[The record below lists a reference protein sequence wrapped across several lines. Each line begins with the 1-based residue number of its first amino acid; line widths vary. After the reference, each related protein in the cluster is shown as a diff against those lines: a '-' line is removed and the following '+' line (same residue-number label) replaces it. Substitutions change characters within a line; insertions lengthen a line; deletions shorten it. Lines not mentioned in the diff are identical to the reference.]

1 MSKLSGGNLRLRVER
16 EALFRWLMVFLL
28 VAAVGGMWAI
38 AQPATNKP
46 PVTATNQ
53 PSAFLKDVE
62 RMEGQYLTFGL
73 DRIEVLNDI
82 VIFGQPLWKYVASL
96 IYILLA
102 FYVSKLIDFV
112 TRVWLKKIAAR
123 TGVRLHDLLL
133 DVLEGPIKIV
143 VFVLFLNIGLN
154 IFDWPPKV
162 KLYLSK
168 ALILVV
174 AASLTYLAI
183 KSVNLLLDLWR
194 AHTAHEADRQ
204 FNDQLFSVLR
214 KSLNTFVIVVAIMMA
229 AQNIGINITAAI
241 TSLSIGALAVGLAAQ
256 DTLANLFGAVAV
268 FADKPF
274 RIGDQIKLDSIE
286 GVVEDVGLRSTRVR
300 NAEGHVVAIPNKTVG
315 NAAITN
321 LTRRTN
327 IKTVMNLVL
336 PHALPAEKIK
346 RALAL
351 LGEIYRGHS
360 MTQQAWISFNQF
372 SGANLNVMIIHWWKG
387 NDYEKYL
394 AGMQEMNLAVKER
407 FDAEGIGMA

>member
-1 MSKLSGGNLRLRVER
+1 MSKLSVRNLRPKVRP
-16 EALFRWLMVFLL
+16 EAVFRWLSVLL
-28 VAAVGGMWAI
+28 LLAALNGIWAA
-38 AQPATNKP
+38 AQPASNKP
-46 PVTATNQ
+46 QPAATNR
-53 PSAFLKDVE
+53 PSVLLKDVE
-62 RMEGQYLTFGL
+62 RLQGQYLTFGL
-73 DRIEVLNDI
+73 DRVDVLNDI
-82 VIFGQPLWKYVASL
+82 VFLGEPLWKYIASL

-123 TGVRLHDLLL
+123 TGLRLPHLL
-133 DVLEGPIKIV
+133 VEALEGPIKIV
-143 VFVLFLNIGLN
+143 VFVLLFNIGLN
-154 IFDWPPKV
+154 IFDWPEKV
-162 KLYLSK
+162 KMYLSK
-168 ALILVV
+168 GLILIV

-183 KSVNLLLDLWR
+183 KAINLLLDLWR
-194 AHTAHEADRQ
+194 IYNAHEADRQ

-214 KSLNTFVIVVAIMMA
+214 KSLNTFVIIVAIMMA
-229 AQNIGINITAAI
+229 AQNVGINITAAI

-300 NAEGHVVAIPNKTVG
+300 NAEGQVVAIPNKPVG

-336 PHALPAEKIK
+336 PPSLPTEKIK
-346 RALAL
+346 HALAL
-351 LGEIYRGHS
+351 LGEIYRSHP
-360 MTQQAWISFNQF
+360 MTQQVWISLNQF
-372 SGANLNVMIIHWWKG
+372 SGANLNVMIVHWWKG
-387 NDYEKYL
+387 TDYEKYL
-394 AGMQEMNLAVKER
+394 AGMQDMNLAVKER
-407 FDAEGIGMA
+407 FDADEISLA